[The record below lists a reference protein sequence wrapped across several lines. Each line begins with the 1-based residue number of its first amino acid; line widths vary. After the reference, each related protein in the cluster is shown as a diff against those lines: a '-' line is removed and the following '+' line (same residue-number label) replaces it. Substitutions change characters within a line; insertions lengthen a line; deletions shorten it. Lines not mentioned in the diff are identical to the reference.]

1 MTNAIIEV
9 AVQVLSRLAITL
21 IGVFGSWLLSKMAKK
36 TQLAN
41 IQSATNELISAA
53 QLTVLEL
60 QQTTVEKLKE
70 AAEDGKL
77 SEQEIKSLGEALL
90 TGAKD
95 KMSAPS
101 IDLLIASGVDI
112 NKIIIGAGEALIAQ
126 MHKN

>member
-9 AVQVLSRLAITL
+9 AAQVLSTLAITL

-36 TQLAN
+36 TQLTN

-77 SEQEIKSLGEALL
+77 SEQEIEALGEALL
-90 TGAKD
+90 SGAKE
-95 KMSAPS
+95 KMAKPS
-101 IDLLIASGVDI
+101 LDLLIASGVDI

-126 MHKN
+126 MHEN

>member
-9 AVQVLSRLAITL
+9 AAQVLSTLAITL

-36 TQLAN
+36 TQLTN

-77 SEQEIKSLGEALL
+77 SEQEIEALGEVLL
-90 TGAKD
+90 SGAKE
-95 KMSAPS
+95 KMAKPS
-101 IDLLIASGVDI
+101 LDLLIASGVDI

-126 MHKN
+126 MHEN

>member
-9 AVQVLSRLAITL
+9 AVQVLSTLAITL

-36 TQLAN
+36 TQLTN

-77 SEQEIKSLGEALL
+77 SEQEIEALGEALL
-90 TGAKD
+90 SGAKE
-95 KMSAPS
+95 KMAKPS

-126 MHKN
+126 MHEN

>member
-9 AVQVLSRLAITL
+9 AVQVLSTLAITL
-21 IGVFGSWLLSKMAKK
+21 IGIFGSWLLSKMAKK
-36 TQLAN
+36 TQLTN

-77 SEQEIKSLGEALL
+77 SEQEIEALGEALL
-90 TGAKD
+90 SGAKE
-95 KMSAPS
+95 KMAKPS

-126 MHKN
+126 MHEN